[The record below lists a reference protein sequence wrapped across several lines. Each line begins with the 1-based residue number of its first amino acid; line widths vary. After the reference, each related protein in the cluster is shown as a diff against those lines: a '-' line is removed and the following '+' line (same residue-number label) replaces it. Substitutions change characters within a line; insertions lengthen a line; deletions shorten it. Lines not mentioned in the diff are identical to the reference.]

1 MSSAVLVRGVP
12 SSLPSILE
20 PAISSSGFQEVF
32 GFSVQSNGNGENGE
46 KQEESQETQEEDDD
60 PLEGQDFEDDDL
72 EVTVG

>member
-12 SSLPSILE
+12 SSLPLMLE
-20 PAISSSGFQEVF
+20 PAISSADSQKMFVIQG
-32 GFSVQSNGNGENGE
+32 NGNGENGE

-60 PLEGQDFEDDDL
+60 PLEGQNFEDDDL